1 MKYSPRMDLPARQ
14 PRAAGRT
21 NAPARL
27 LVAVT
32 LVVMLTLASL
42 LSYVLFHTL
51 AEILFS
57 VTAFSVMVMAW
68 TLRSFLDDDF
78 PVFLGIALGAAGLLH
93 LLHMADFP
101 GVNMVTGSMDPP
113 TQLWIAARLLIA
125 LSMVL
130 ATFVLGR
137 RLRLRLVG
145 IAYLA
150 VDALIVASIY
160 WWDVFP
166 ATLQAGTGLTQF
178 KVASEY
184 VVCALFAVAVWLLWR
199 KRRLLPRG
207 AYRLLTAALVAS
219 IAAEL
224 FFTLYD
230 GPHQWPNLVG
240 HVFLALSAVLVYAGA
255 VEDGLAR
262 PHELA
267 VAGLRE
273 AQQLHRRLER
283 GLLPRMDLR
292 RDDVSVLVE
301 YRLGERHLELGG
313 DFLDVVDLGDDGLA
327 VICGDVSGHG
337 PDAAALATMLRVS
350 WEALVLSG
358 TPPPALVGALHDVL
372 VRERVNAD
380 TFATLC
386 LAWVQPASDTI
397 ELLTLG
403 HPLPLVV
410 ADGVR
415 QLEAMPEPPLG
426 VLDAPGGVPVR
437 LQLPDGWRL
446 LFYTDGLIEGH
457 AAPGAHE
464 RFGEERLIAALERL
478 SGLDRESIAELVET
492 IERLGGEPFA
502 DDVTVAVIGKR

>member
-1 MKYSPRMDLPARQ
+1 MDLPAGQ
-14 PRAAGRT
+14 SPAARAT
-21 NAPARL
+21 TAPARL
-27 LVAVT
+27 AVAFTLVA
-32 LVVMLTLASL
+32 LLLLASL

-51 AEILFS
+51 AEVLFS
-57 VTAFSVMVMAW
+57 VTAFSVMIMVW

-78 PVFLGIALGAAGLLH
+78 TVFLGIALGAAGLLH

-101 GVNMVTGSMDPP
+101 GVDMVSGSLDPP
-113 TQLWIAARLLIA
+113 TQLWTAARLLTA
-125 LSMVL
+125 SSMVV

-145 IAYLA
+145 LAYL
-150 VDALIVASIY
+150 VIDALIVASIY
-160 WWDVFP
+160 LWDVFP
-166 ATLQAGTGLTQF
+166 VTLQAGTGLTRF

-199 KRRLLPRG
+199 KRRLVPG
-207 AYRLLTAALVAS
+207 GTYRLLTAALVAS

-224 FFTLYD
+224 FFTLYG

-240 HVFLALSAVLVYAGA
+240 HVFLALSAVLVYAGV

-267 VAGLRE
+267 VAGLHE
-273 AQQLHRRLER
+273 AQLLHRRLER

-313 DFLDVVDLGDDGLA
+313 DFLDVVDLGEDGVA

-358 TPPPALVGALHDVL
+358 ASPPALVGALRDVL
-372 VRERVNAD
+372 VRERVGGD

-386 LAWVQPASDTI
+386 LAWVQPATDTMD
-397 ELLTLG
+397 LLTLG
-403 HPLPLVV
+403 HPLPIVV
-410 ADGVR
+410 AGDVR
-415 QLEAMPEPPLG
+415 QLEAAPEPPLG

-437 LQLPDGWRL
+437 FTLPDAWRV
-446 LFYTDGLIEGH
+446 LFYTDGLIEGR
-457 AAPGAHE
+457 AAPGVQE
-464 RFGEERLIAALERL
+464 RFGEERLIAALGRL
-478 SGLDRESIAELVET
+478 SSSGLERERISELVET
-492 IERLGGEPFA
+492 IERASGQPFA